1 MEKRSII
8 ANLEERLEPIPKN
21 KRIFLKRSRA
31 LEKYIRDYKEND
43 NYRYNEWQ
51 RIKANTIILYSALI
65 EALSS
70 NENKECIE
78 DIAHYFNSKKREKQ
92 IIDNKPFLR
101 RGSCWLDEMAEI
113 VKGIL
118 GIEIDST
125 PVFENKHLIF
135 RHPAK
140 YNANRKEITLYN
152 VNPYLFPEVVS
163 HEYIHHIQYALRYS
177 MQWKTNNVLLE
188 GMAHPLGNA
197 AAREYAS
204 ESGNLIAVKTGSSS
218 LSNGLMQ
225 TIRLIK
231 EGERHR
237 QTCMEREVEHY
248 PGIAAFLIAEAK
260 QGKKIYR
267 EIISSP
273 QPIEYLIKKLK

>member
-113 VKGIL
+113 GKDIL
-118 GIEIDST
+118 GIEID
-125 PVFENKHLIF
+125 
-135 RHPAK
+135 K
-140 YNANRKEITLYN
+140 YACI
-152 VNPYLFPEVVS
+152 
-163 HEYIHHIQYALRYS
+163 
-177 MQWKTNNVLLE
+177 
-188 GMAHPLGNA
+188 
-197 AAREYAS
+197 
-204 ESGNLIAVKTGSSS
+204 
-218 LSNGLMQ
+218 
-225 TIRLIK
+225 
-231 EGERHR
+231 
-237 QTCMEREVEHY
+237 
-248 PGIAAFLIAEAK
+248 
-260 QGKKIYR
+260 
-267 EIISSP
+267 
-273 QPIEYLIKKLK
+273 